1 MTDFKPYANESDE
14 QEIGNLKVENRLDHI
29 SIYGDLDIARD
40 QTGLAS
46 ACALKI
52 LVDRIVIAL
61 ESEQLP
67 EKLVSP
73 VVKKV
78 ENPF

>member
-29 SIYGDLDIARD
+29 SIYGDLDITRD
-40 QTGLAS
+40 QRGLAS
-46 ACALKI
+46 ARTLKL
-52 LVDRIVIAL
+52 LVDRIVRAL

-67 EKLVSP
+67 EKLAAP

-78 ENPF
+78 KNPF